1 MKDQV
6 VVVVVLLL
14 VLLLGLRVKVVAYW
28 CPESYLR
35 TLLGKHCIRC
45 IWCIRCIR

>member
-6 VVVVVLLL
+6 VAVLLL

-28 CPESYLR
+28 CPGSYLR
-35 TLLGKHCIRC
+35 TLLSKYCIG
-45 IWCIRCIR
+45 